1 MERGYINIKN
11 VFDSVPSVEVKLV
24 DGTLWLTKYQIAD
37 LFDVF
42 TNTIGNNIRAIFK
55 SKIIWEQDVC
65 RAEACIDNK
74 GNAYYSELYN
84 LEVLL
89 FLSYRINSANTKLF
103 REWIYQAIKDAQKKG
118 QRNDIVL
125 VFNKD
130 TVCGTA

>member
-11 VFDSVPSVEVKLV
+11 EFGSVPSVEVKLAN
-24 DGTLWLTKYQIAD
+24 GTLWLTKYQIAH

-42 TNTIGNNIRAIFK
+42 TNTVGNNLRAIFK
-55 SKIIWEQDVC
+55 SKILWEQDVC
-65 RAEACIDNK
+65 RADSYTDDK
-74 GNAYYSELYN
+74 GNTCYSELYN

-103 REWIYQAIKDAQKKG
+103 REWIYQAIKDSQKKG